1 MMPQG
6 LRLRRKGDHDFTE
19 AGRMKLKQ
27 KRMKQ
32 IKGSVSILLVLIML
46 PMMTFAAVIVDLSR
60 INMAKQ
66 MVSSAGGLA
75 MNTELANYDT
85 ILKDVYGLFAMSQV
99 QGEDPADTADRVQD
113 YFERTLVSYNVVEEA
128 NAEEYVQNLMGN
140 FHELLAATE
149 PDDVTDFLRLEN
161 VVAKASGIPDSA
173 LSNPDILRKQIVE
186 YMKYRA
192 PIEFGMS
199 FLDALKSF
207 STVGDQTAVVE
218 AQVKAQESTQD
229 VTQACQALITLIREY
244 DDLVEAIDS
253 LDETQRVLSAD
264 AAGQAMSVPLVDYDT
279 HMSLLRD
286 GRNNLYYH
294 FQHLNRIN
302 LVFLDNNPNVD
313 NVYLKDLN
321 KDVCYITD
329 GGKSL
334 VHEHSGISFEV
345 QGLATDAASA
355 KAQMDQ
361 QINLLKNTYL
371 PFATSYIDQN
381 FISEQYLAVDS
392 QGKLYF
398 TDEAAAITSFGSF
411 ERFLLNQAEIKYDDP
426 SSNVDVKGTLDE
438 IYRLNRYFENY
449 KGYKQ
454 QEIDNKYRAWQ
465 NALGVLNTRKQERNT
480 VKNALNNSVSGI
492 NNAVKA
498 LYPDLTDEDILTFLA
513 DQERTDTVKVLENL
527 PDAVAG
533 QYWSYYSTN
542 LQNGSVNKYK
552 AQFTWLTEKSSVK
565 DSNAVI
571 KAAKGYSGNS
581 GDFETHMK
589 GKAGDSVTGKD
600 EYKLLKC
607 LLQCSEYADTF
618 YAKCSEYDTAD
629 QRVTEAQ
636 NDADAKKQQYETLC
650 SELETVCGEM
660 AACLAQFVNFVNTYQ
675 NDAYTFGRYIQAA
688 RDVINGDIAG
698 IQVSYVGMLVN
709 TKNLYDKQQAIL
721 DQIDATMTAIEAYN
735 DFLDK
740 WEEENN
746 AYITKYGKDSFSKQ
760 VEADIKTA
768 RSEYDKA
775 LFEELKTFVQELQSR
790 YDTFYKYLTDITKN
804 TYGYYHISL
813 IVETQGAVEAVE
825 GLRGSESVVTAQM
838 ADDKFD
844 SLFPATPSAEFDPF
858 TVSSTEQLCFLRPV
872 VVQYQALKY
881 LNSAYPEEEN
891 KVDIGLKDEN
901 GNTVDAEDAY
911 KDLTDDMAG
920 SDGGSVENTD
930 DVFTGEGQGSPD
942 AGSADKYGYTYKDK
956 STTAGLPSQN
966 KGAKGEAG
974 TQYNMSK
981 DGDDVNVSG
990 GMSEQTGMMNKV
1002 LKNIGSALNAGVENL
1017 YIITYIF
1024 ENFSYNTMVQDA
1036 MVEIDA
1042 KKPSEDRIIK
1052 GQATIATA
1060 INLMGNTEL
1069 LEEVKDKV
1077 PMLSGGYTKN
1087 GKNNYLYGAE
1097 VEYILYGNSSAKT
1110 NVTYAKSSI
1119 YAVRFGFN
1127 CIYAFTDSTIRNI
1140 TMSAGLAVQAATC
1153 GIIPYQVVQVVL
1165 QLALAAAES
1174 ALDLEM
1180 MNCGLKVAVVK
1191 SKETWLLSLSS
1202 AADVLADIAADAV
1215 ETGIKDLSQG
1225 VQDLVDA
1232 GAEELSGAITD
1243 LGVSLTAATRKAM
1256 EDVMNES
1263 IGYVIKRIEEKL
1275 NELQY
1280 ITDTTTEGVQAAVDA
1295 AFSGLEEQLSVE
1307 LDAMFAGNNVAE
1319 KVLPHVKGYIGG
1331 IIQNVKDEIESALTA
1346 APTDAN
1352 NQVQD
1357 AGAKLIA
1364 KLGTIKAKMIERV
1377 TGAVKELTDTIGQ
1390 EANRLVGEISESLK
1404 DYAGQVG
1411 EETSE
1416 VAAEEVRNKV
1426 KELANGYIDSYLG
1439 SGAGIGAGEAGA
1451 SGSLAAA
1458 IKFGYKDYLMLFLYI
1473 DICVN
1478 DENVLLR
1485 TADVIQ
1491 MNLQKAGEG
1500 SQFTHQKGS
1509 AFKMSEAYTYVLVE
1523 CDAELD
1529 LLLMDFSIF
1538 ADLVA
1543 EDNDI
1548 GTDAET
1554 DAGNEDEETNFPI
1567 HYVGMLGY

>member
-1 MMPQG
+1 
-6 LRLRRKGDHDFTE
+6 
-19 AGRMKLKQ
+19 MKLKQ

-32 IKGSVSILLVLIML
+32 IKGSISILLVLVML

-66 MVSSAGGLA
+66 MVSSAGSLA

-99 QGEDPADTADRVQD
+99 ADETPEDTAKRVQD

-128 NAEEYVQNLMGN
+128 EAEQYVENLMGN
-140 FHELLAATE
+140 FHELLAATD

-161 VVAKASGIPDSA
+161 ITAEASGIPNSA
-173 LSNPDILRKQIVE
+173 LNSPDILRKQIVE

-229 VTQACQALITLIREY
+229 VTQACQNLITLIREY
-244 DDLVEAIDS
+244 DILVENINDK
-253 LDETQRVLSAD
+253 DPEQRVLCAN
-264 AAGQAMSVPLVDYDT
+264 AAGQALMVPLEDYDT

-313 NVYLKDLN
+313 NVYLKNLS
-321 KDVCYITD
+321 KDTCYIAD

-334 VHEHSGISFEV
+334 IHDNSGISFTV
-345 QGLATDAASA
+345 QNLATDTASA
-355 KAQMDQ
+355 KAQMDE
-361 QINLLKNTYL
+361 QIDVLNSTYL
-371 PFATSYIDQN
+371 PFAGSYIDQN
-381 FISEQYLAVDS
+381 FISEQYIGTDS
-392 QGKLYF
+392 DGTLYF
-398 TDEAAAITSFGSF
+398 TDEGAAITSFGNF
-411 ERFLLNQAEIKYDDP
+411 EKFLLNQAAVKYDDP
-426 SSNVDVKGTLDE
+426 SSDVDVKGTLDE
-438 IYRLNRYFENY
+438 IYRLNKYFENY
-449 KGYKQ
+449 KTYKQ
-454 QEIDNKYRAWQ
+454 REIDNKYREWQ
-465 NALGVLNTRKQERNT
+465 NALGVLTTRKQERNT

-492 NNAVKA
+492 NNTTKA

-513 DQERTDTVKVLENL
+513 DQERTDTIAVLEQL
-527 PDAVAG
+527 PGMAAG
-533 QYWSYYSTN
+533 AHWSYYSSN
-542 LQNGSVNKYK
+542 LQNGTANKYK

-571 KAAKGYSGNS
+571 KAAKGYSGKA
-581 GDFETHMK
+581 GDFESHMK
-589 GKAGDSVTGKD
+589 SKAGNSVTDKD

-629 QRVTEAQ
+629 QNVTNAQ
-636 NDADAKKQQYETLC
+636 NDANAKEQQYNTLC
-650 SELETVCGEM
+650 GELETVCGEM

-721 DQIDATMTAIEAYN
+721 DQIDTTMTAIEAYN
-735 DFLDK
+735 GFLDK

-775 LFEELKTFVQELQSR
+775 LFVDLQEFVKELQGR
-790 YDTFYKYLTDITKN
+790 YDAFYKYLTDLSKN
-804 TYGYYHISL
+804 KYGHYHISL

-825 GLRGSESVVTAQM
+825 GLRSSESVVTAQM
-838 ADDKFD
+838 ADDMFA
-844 SLFPATPSAEFDPF
+844 SLFPATPSDEFDPF
-858 TVSSTEQLCFLRPV
+858 TVSSTKQLCFLRPV

-891 KVDIGLKDEN
+891 KVDIGLEDEN
-901 GNTVDAEDAY
+901 GNAVDAEDAY

-1017 YIITYIF
+1017 YILTYIF

-1036 MVEIDA
+1036 MVELDS
-1042 KKPSEDRIIK
+1042 KKPDNERILGED
-1052 GQATIATA
+1052 ATINAA
-1060 INLMGNTEL
+1060 IKLMGNTTL

-1165 QLALAAAES
+1165 QLAMAAAES

-1215 ETGIKDLSQG
+1215 STGIKDLTQG

-1232 GAEELSGAITD
+1232 GAEELSGAISD
-1243 LGVSLTAATRKAM
+1243 LSSSLEAATRKAM

-1280 ITDTTTEGVQAAVDA
+1280 ITDTTTEGVQNAVDA
-1295 AFSGLEEQLSVE
+1295 AFNGLENQLKAE
-1307 LDAMFAGNNVAE
+1307 LDAMFAGNQVAD
-1319 KVLPHVKGYIGG
+1319 KVLPHIKGYIDG
-1331 IIQNVKDEIESALTA
+1331 IIQSVKNEITNALTA

-1357 AGAKLIA
+1357 AGEKLIA
-1364 KLGTIKAKMIERV
+1364 KLGTIKAQMIERV
-1377 TGAVKELTDTIGQ
+1377 TGAVKELTRKIEQ
-1390 EANRLVGEISESLK
+1390 EANSLVGEISESLK

-1411 EETSE
+1411 ADASE
-1416 VAAEEVRNKV
+1416 AAAEEVRNQV

-1439 SGAGIGAGEAGA
+1439 SEAGIGAGEAGA
-1451 SGSLAAA
+1451 GGSLAAA

-1473 DICVN
+1473 DICVGG
-1478 DENVLLR
+1478 ENVLLR

-1491 MNLQKAGEG
+1491 MNLQKAGADA
-1500 SQFTHQKGS
+1500 QFTHKRG
-1509 AFKMSEAYTYVLVE
+1509 ADFKMSEAYTYVLVE

-1538 ADLVA
+1538 ADVVA
-1543 EDNDI
+1543 EDDGI

-1554 DAGNEDEETNFPI
+1554 ENEDEETNFPI